1 MSGMFKE
8 MKFKQPT
15 SFEFTK
21 ENLEV
26 AKKIVAKY
34 PKGKQQSAV
43 MPLLDL
49 AQRQHENWIPTAAMD
64 CIANMLEMPFIKV
77 YEVASF
83 YTMYNKQPVGK
94 NLIQICRTT
103 PCWLRGSDD
112 VTKAC
117 KSKLGIEVG
126 ETTEDKKFTLVE
138 VECLGACV
146 NAPMVQINDDYYE
159 DLDAESMTKIIED
172 LSRGQKPKLGSQT
185 GRQASAPVGWSR
197 EVALKSAPKTVKK
210 KTPVKTK
217 ATASK
222 KVVK

>member
-1 MSGMFKE
+1 MSSMFKE
-8 MKFKQPT
+8 MKFKQPA

-21 ENLEV
+21 ENFEI
-26 AKKIVAKY
+26 AKKIIAKY

-64 CIANMLEMPFIKV
+64 CIAIMLDMPFIRV

-103 PCWLRGSDD
+103 PCWLRGSDE
-112 VTKAC
+112 VTQAC
-117 KSKLGIEVG
+117 KHKLGIDVG
-126 ETTEDKKFTLVE
+126 DTTEDKKFTLVE

-159 DLDAESMTKIIED
+159 DLNAESMSEIIDE
-172 LSRGQKPKLGSQT
+172 LAKGNKPKLGSQI
-185 GRQASAPVGWSR
+185 GRQASAPVGWNT
-197 EVALKSAPKTVKK
+197 VAVPTKPKAKAPPKKRVVKK
-210 KTPVKTK
+210 KV
-217 ATASK
+217 
-222 KVVK
+222 